1 MLGWSLYMKRRNVK
15 PEEFLEGCSNLEQAK
30 QRFDSKK
37 IKAPNDAIILQYLE
51 DMSNAASNSNFV
63 KVSIEDKVTPSK
75 ELIFVSSSVDSFES
89 PEEPTITSEIN
100 SLSKQKK
107 GRKKKQLIDSEELK
121 EEEDEQK

>member
-89 PEEPTITSEIN
+89 PEESTITSEIN